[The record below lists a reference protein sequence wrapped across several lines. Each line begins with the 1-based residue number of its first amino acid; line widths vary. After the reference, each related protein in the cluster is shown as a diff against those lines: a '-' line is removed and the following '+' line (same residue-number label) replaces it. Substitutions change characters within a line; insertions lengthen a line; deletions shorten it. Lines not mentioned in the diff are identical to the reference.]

1 MQMKRD
7 PVGSAVESK
16 GVSPVSGESERKE
29 PVAEAKAATRPDPE
43 VAEKPVRRKFSA
55 GYKLHILDLA
65 DECTESGS
73 LGKLLRKEGLY
84 SSTLSDWRRQ
94 REQGILRGLSPT
106 KRGPKAPEPNPL
118 LPEVEGLRK
127 ENKRLMKRL
136 NKAELLLDVQK
147 KISQLLGLEMI
158 EGDN

>member
-1 MQMKRD
+1 
-7 PVGSAVESK
+7 
-16 GVSPVSGESERKE
+16 
-29 PVAEAKAATRPDPE
+29 
-43 VAEKPVRRKFSA
+43 VAEKAGRRRFSA
-55 GYKLHILDLA
+55 TYKLRMLDLA
-65 DECTESGS
+65 DKCTEPGS

-94 REQGILRGLSPT
+94 REQGMLQGLSPA
-106 KRGPKAPEPNPL
+106 KRGPRAAEPNPL
-118 LPEVEGLRK
+118 QPEVERLRK
-127 ENKRLMKRL
+127 ENRRLAKRL

>member
-16 GVSPVSGESERKE
+16 EGSLVSEESERKE
-29 PVAEAKAATRPDPE
+29 PVAEATATRPDPE
-43 VAEKPVRRKFSA
+43 VAERAVRRKFSA
-55 GYKLHILDLA
+55 RYKLHILDLA
-65 DECTESGS
+65 DKCMEPGS

-84 SSTLSDWRRQ
+84 SSALSDWRRQ
-94 REQGILRGLSPT
+94 REQGILRGLSPA

-118 LPEVEGLRK
+118 LPEVEQLRK

-147 KISQLLGLEMI
+147 KISQLLGLEAM